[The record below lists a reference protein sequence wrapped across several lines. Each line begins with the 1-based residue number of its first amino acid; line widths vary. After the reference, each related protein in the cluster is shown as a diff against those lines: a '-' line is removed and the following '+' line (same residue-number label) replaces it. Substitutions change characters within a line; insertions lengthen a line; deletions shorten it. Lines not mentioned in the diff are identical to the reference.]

1 MSGDEAALSGAL
13 SVFAKSANVRD
24 LIVALT
30 RSKVFTH
37 RTPSMGEVLQ

>member
-1 MSGDEAALSGAL
+1 MGDEASLAAALSAFG
-13 SVFAKSANVRD
+13 KSDNVRD

-30 RSKVFTH
+30 KSRVFTH